1 MLAHNAKS
9 TEKPITHL
17 PPSTTLKETQASD
30 LKRTI

>member
-17 PPSTTLKETQASD
+17 PPSTTLETQASD
-30 LKRTI
+30 LKGTI